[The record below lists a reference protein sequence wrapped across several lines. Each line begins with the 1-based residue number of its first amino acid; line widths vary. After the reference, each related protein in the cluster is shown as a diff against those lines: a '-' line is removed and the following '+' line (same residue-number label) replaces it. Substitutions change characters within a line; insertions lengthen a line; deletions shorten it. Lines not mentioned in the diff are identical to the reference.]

1 MRLTWTTTTMI
12 AAFAALLLTAI
23 PASAQQSLK
32 IGVVSVQRLLQ
43 ESPQTKSTLESL
55 EQEFAPR
62 ANTIRAKEQSFVEK
76 SERIQRD
83 LQVMSEAER
92 RNAEKDLRE
101 DKREIDR
108 LKSEF
113 IEDQNL
119 RRNELL
125 GELQRSLGQQINA
138 FGKAGSY
145 DLIIGEGVLF
155 ASGAVD
161 VTDQILAQM
170 KDSGGADGKDAR

>member
-1 MRLTWTTTTMI
+1 MKFNLNTT
-12 AAFAALLLTAI
+12 ALLATLLLAGLTLA
-23 PASAQQSLK
+23 PAAEAQQSLK

-43 ESPQTKSTLESL
+43 ESPQTKTTLESL

-62 ANTIRAKEQSFVEK
+62 ANTIRAKEQAFIEK

-83 LQVMSEAER
+83 VQVMSEAER

-113 IEDQNL
+113 VEDQNL

-125 GELQRSLGQQINA
+125 SELQRSLGEQINA
-138 FGKAGSY
+138 FGRAGGY
-145 DLIIGEGVLF
+145 DLILGEGVLF
-155 ASGAVD
+155 ASGTVN

-170 KDSGGADGKDAR
+170 TAGDGAGGN

>member
-1 MRLTWTTTTMI
+1 MRFTWTTTTLV
-12 AAFAALLLTAI
+12 AATLAAGLLTA
-23 PASAQQSLK
+23 PLAHAQQSLK

-43 ESPQTKSTLESL
+43 ESPQTKATLESL

-62 ANTIRAKEQSFVEK
+62 ANTIRAKEQSFIEK
-76 SERIQRD
+76 SERVQRD

-113 IEDQNL
+113 VEDQNL

-125 GELQRSLGQQINA
+125 GALQKSLGEQINE

-155 ASGAVD
+155 ASGVVD
-161 VTDQILAQM
+161 VTDEILAQM
-170 KDSGGADGKDAR
+170 NASVGDGKDAR

>member
-1 MRLTWTTTTMI
+1 MKFNLNTTV
-12 AAFAALLLTAI
+12 LLTTLLVVGLTVA
-23 PASAQQSLK
+23 PAAEAQQSLK

-43 ESPQTKSTLESL
+43 ESPQTKSTLASL

-62 ANTIRAKEQSFVEK
+62 ANTIRAKEQAFIEK

-83 LQVMSEAER
+83 VQVMSEAER

-113 IEDQNL
+113 VEDQNL

-125 GELQRSLGQQINA
+125 TELQRALGEQINA
-138 FGKAGSY
+138 FGKAGGY
-145 DLIIGEGVLF
+145 DLILGEGVLF
-155 ASGAVD
+155 ASGTVN
-161 VTDQILAQM
+161 VTEQILAQM
-170 KDSGGADGKDAR
+170 TSSDGAGGN